1 MKKRILY
8 VEDNPRNM
16 VLIKRIMTA
25 DGYELL
31 EATDGQ
37 MGWETAV
44 REQPDLI
51 LMDLHLLGDLS
62 GFELTHL
69 LRQNPNFEQTPII
82 ALTAYNSAEVETQ
95 ARAAGCNDFLTKPAN
110 IQQIR
115 TVVSH
120 HLTTLNKP
128 SATNGFVSAY

>member
-16 VLIKRIMTA
+16 VLIKRIMLA
-25 DGYELL
+25 DGYDFL

-62 GFELTHL
+62 GFELTHR
-69 LRQNPNFEQTPII
+69 LRQEPQFQETPII
-82 ALTAYNSAEVETQ
+82 ALTAYNSVAVEDQ

-110 IQQIR
+110 IRQIR
-115 TVVSH
+115 AVVSQYID
-120 HLTTLNKP
+120 P
-128 SATNGFVSAY
+128 ATASFLSAY

>member
-25 DGYELL
+25 DGYEFL

-37 MGWETAV
+37 MGWDTAV

-51 LMDLHLLGDLS
+51 LMDLHLLGELS
-62 GFELTHL
+62 GFELTYR
-69 LRQNPNFEQTPII
+69 LRQNPDFQQTPII
-82 ALTAYNSAEVETQ
+82 ALTAYNSADVENQ
-95 ARAAGCNDFLTKPAN
+95 AREAGCDDFLTKPAN
-110 IQQIR
+110 IRQIR
-115 TVVSH
+115 DVVSQY
-120 HLTTLNKP
+120 LMPLDAKTTAN
-128 SATNGFVSAY
+128 SFVSAY